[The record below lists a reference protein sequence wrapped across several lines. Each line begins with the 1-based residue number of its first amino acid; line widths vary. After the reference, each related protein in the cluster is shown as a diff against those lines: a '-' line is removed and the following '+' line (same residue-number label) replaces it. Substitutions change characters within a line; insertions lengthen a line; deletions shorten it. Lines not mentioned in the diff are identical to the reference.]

1 MAYRNV
7 SVWLED
13 ILLSMERIKHHIK
26 SITSVSDFISNT
38 LVTDAMERNL
48 MVIAEAV
55 KNAIRLEPQL
65 PISNYR
71 KIINLRNII
80 THQYYAVEPIRIWTI
95 LQEDIPVLEKEVRTI
110 LEDYERKMELNEL

>member
-13 ILLSMERIKHHIK
+13 ILLSIERIKQHTK
-26 SITSVSDFISNT
+26 AITSVSDFISNI
-38 LVTDAMERNL
+38 LVIDATERNL
-48 MVIAEAV
+48 IVIAEAV

-80 THQYYAVEPIRIWTI
+80 THQYYTVEHTRIWMI

>member
-13 ILLSMERIKHHIK
+13 ALLSIERIKHHTK
-26 SITSVSDFISNT
+26 DITSVSEFVSNT
-38 LVTDAMERNL
+38 LVTDATERNL
-48 MVIAEAV
+48 EVIAEAV
-55 KNAIRLEPQL
+55 KNAIHLEPQL

-80 THQYYAVEPIRIWTI
+80 SHQYYTVEHTRVWMI
-95 LQEDIPVLEKEVRTI
+95 LKEDIPVLEKEVRAI
-110 LEDYERKMELNEL
+110 LEDYERRLALNEL